1 MDTTNPTGPRE
12 PATSPEP
19 TADGVRALVRWAATL
34 EAAAIPEAARRRSY
48 LILCDDIAAIV
59 AARDEAE
66 VAALQVRMAAS
77 GGVAEATVFRGGRP
91 RTDRYSAAVANGA
104 ACDWCELDEG
114 YRKAT
119 CHAGLY
125 TVPALVAEAE
135 ATGRS
140 VEDVMRALTIGY
152 EVAARFARA
161 FHFKK
166 LTLHPH
172 ASLAAIGAA
181 AGIAALRR
189 VPEAQ
194 FLAAVTAAATMVA
207 PGPFNHAVTGA
218 LVRNVWPAAG
228 AWCGMRAVDWAECGI
243 GGLAQSPYHVFVDAF
258 GAEARPAEFTAG
270 LGGEWAVGDGYHK
283 LHACCQYS
291 HSAVEATLDLLGRA
305 ARRPEAGA
313 IRRITVETHRLGQT
327 LDNRSPATTLAAKFS
342 MAHIVA
348 ATCALGHAGA
358 EAFAG
363 STLADPTIAGLR
375 ERVTLA
381 PFLPEQAWPLDRP
394 ARVTLDLTDGT
405 RLQGECLS
413 ARGGPDR
420 PFSTEEIL
428 AKIGKITA
436 GVYPAMA
443 GVAQRLIALDPATAR
458 QSWRDTVGEITGVTA

>member
-1 MDTTNPTGPRE
+1 MDTTNPTDKQTS
-12 PATSPEP
+12 ATMIEQ
-19 TADGVRALVRWAATL
+19 TAEGVRGLVRWAATL
-34 EAAAIPEAARRRSY
+34 DATAIPDAVRRRSY

-59 AARDEAE
+59 AAREE
-66 VAALQVRMAAS
+66 TEIVGLQGKMIAS
-77 GGVAEATVFRGGRP
+77 GGKPEATVFRGGRAM
-91 RTDRYSAAVANGA
+91 TDRYSAAVANGA

-125 TVPALVAEAE
+125 AVPALSAEAE
-135 ATGRS
+135 ATGAS
-140 VEDVMRALTIGY
+140 VDDVMRALTIGY

-181 AGIAALRR
+181 AAIAALRR
-189 VPEAQ
+189 APEAQ

-243 GGLAQSPYHVFVDAF
+243 GGLAQSPYNVFVDAF

-270 LGGEWAVGDGYHK
+270 LGSEWAVGDGYHK
-283 LHACCQYS
+283 VHACCQYS

-305 ARRPEAGA
+305 ARRPEAAA
-313 IRRITVETHRLGQT
+313 IKRITVETHRLGQT
-327 LDNRSPATTLAAKFS
+327 LENRSPATTLAAKFS

-363 STLADPTIAGLR
+363 STLSDPTIADLR
-375 ERVTLA
+375 QRVTLT

-394 ARVTLDLTDGT
+394 ARVTLELADGS
-405 RLQGECLS
+405 LLKGECLS
-413 ARGGPDR
+413 AQGGPDR

-428 AKIGKITA
+428 AKIAKITA
-436 GVYPAMA
+436 SVYPAMA
-443 GVAQRLIALDPATAR
+443 GVASRLIALDPGTTR
-458 QSWRDTVGEITGVTA
+458 RTWRETVGEITGVVA